1 MRQRGFT
8 LLEMMLVVLLIG
20 SAASL
25 VMMSFPAA
33 QRNTPQQQLVRFQ
46 AQLDFA
52 LDDSQQNGRLLGI
65 QVRPDGWEFKL
76 LQRQQPGNSASA
88 AGSDIWQGYFWQT
101 WQPRRS
107 ALGSELPDD
116 LQLELQYPGLQE
128 WPPVNAAAAEPDIL
142 LLPGGEVTPFT
153 LVFRSKDSSLEAW
166 LRVDEAGVIST
177 SEHEATP

>member
-25 VMMSFPAA
+25 VVMSFPAV
-33 QRNTPQQQLVRFQ
+33 QHHTPQQQLARFQ
-46 AQLDFA
+46 AQLEFA

-76 LQRQQPGNSASA
+76 LQRQQAKEGA
-88 AGSDIWQGYFWQT
+88 APPGSDIWQGYFWQT
-101 WQPRRS
+101 WQPRRA

-116 LQLELQYPGLQE
+116 LRLELQFPALQE
-128 WPPVNAAAAEPDIL
+128 WPPANAAAAEPDIL

-153 LVFRSKDSSLEAW
+153 LVFRQAGSGAQAW
-166 LRVDEAGVIST
+166 LRVDDAGAISI
-177 SEHEATP
+177 SEHEAAP